1 MGNKLLQAT
10 MTAGEVSPALF
21 GRVDLNRY
29 HAGLKKCSN
38 FLVRPYGGVENR
50 PGFQFADTTGNAG
63 IHRVIPFSYSTD
75 VSYVFVLGD
84 RCIRVLSGGAAV
96 VPTTTAYA
104 GGTTYALD
112 QYVTSGGITYRSLQ
126 ASNVGHTPASSPT
139 WWVADSGLQFTTPW
153 LAADI
158 FDLRYTQSADVLY
171 VTHRNYAPREIRRLT
186 VNSFEVRLFAAKEG
200 PFLDIN
206 NDESI
211 SVAASGTQGTVT
223 ITSNRDIFT
232 ANAVGCLFYIEVKN
246 LGQVKPWVV
255 GDRNIVV
262 GDLRRSD
269 GKTYKAVTVPA
280 AGTWHETGPRQP
292 IHETGRSWDGGG
304 ETKTNGTDTWS
315 VGIEWEYQDSGY
327 GIVEITQV
335 NSGVNA
341 TALVKRRLPAQVVG
355 GAGAPS
361 NTWTLS
367 GDAVTKTFS
376 IPGAGYGFYRVTI
389 GGTSVQPDPNYTP
402 PPPGTG
408 GGGRGGDLPYSGGG
422 NTTGRL
428 IP

>member
-211 SVAASGTQGTVT
+211 SVAASGT
-223 ITSNRDIFT
+223 
-232 ANAVGCLFYIEVKN
+232 
-246 LGQVKPWVV
+246 
-255 GDRNIVV
+255 
-262 GDLRRSD
+262 
-269 GKTYKAVTVPA
+269 
-280 AGTWHETGPRQP
+280 
-292 IHETGRSWDGGG
+292 
-304 ETKTNGTDTWS
+304 
-315 VGIEWEYQDSGY
+315 
-327 GIVEITQV
+327 
-335 NSGVNA
+335 
-341 TALVKRRLPAQVVG
+341 
-355 GAGAPS
+355 
-361 NTWTLS
+361 
-367 GDAVTKTFS
+367 
-376 IPGAGYGFYRVTI
+376 
-389 GGTSVQPDPNYTP
+389 
-402 PPPGTG
+402 
-408 GGGRGGDLPYSGGG
+408 
-422 NTTGRL
+422 
-428 IP
+428 